1 MLFRII
7 SKDKH
12 QKFIFVMRK
21 LYFPLLRI
29 LFPFIL
35 VRLGWRA
42 KNRAME
48 NRERKEIRRDI
59 GHLFLSLQFILE
71 RLGRFDKVLSKGKTT
86 VGYTYLWTRV
96 FSKLWACFQILE
108 TRSGNVTH

>member
-35 VRLGWRA
+35 VRMGWRA

-48 NRERKEIRRDI
+48 NRERKEIRRD
-59 GHLFLSLQFILE
+59 
-71 RLGRFDKVLSKGKTT
+71 
-86 VGYTYLWTRV
+86 
-96 FSKLWACFQILE
+96 
-108 TRSGNVTH
+108 

>member
-21 LYFPLLRI
+21 LYFSLLRI

-35 VRLGWRA
+35 VRIGWRS

-48 NRERKEIRRDI
+48 REKGRKLEEI
-59 GHLFLSLQFILE
+59 
-71 RLGRFDKVLSKGKTT
+71 K
-86 VGYTYLWTRV
+86 
-96 FSKLWACFQILE
+96 A
-108 TRSGNVTH
+108 